1 MVIKY
6 FDEGE
11 GAWKDITGNIGD
23 SLIIDASGWTTAPAT
38 YKSLTILNVSLTDTG
53 SGTPLFSYDIV
64 QNSFAETFTLTNPD
78 NGRISV
84 QADSGHP
91 FTTGK
96 TYVIISQGLNI
107 EPGFNFFFYYDII
120 DDTEIKVGWNKEGA
134 VEGYTSGLKNATIEI
149 RVYP

>member
-23 SLIIDASGWTTAPAT
+23 SLIVDASGWTTAPAT

-53 SGTPLFSYDIV
+53 GGSAVLSYDII
-64 QNSFAETFTLTNPD
+64 QNSFAETFTLTNPAD
-78 NGRISV
+78 GRISI
-84 QADSGHP
+84 QADSGNP

-96 TYVIISQGLNI
+96 TYVMISHGL
-107 EPGFNFFFYYDII
+107 DINP
-120 DDTEIKVGWNKEGA
+120 KA
-134 VEGYTSGLKNATIEI
+134 PS
-149 RVYP
+149 